1 MQIKRFEAADMTEAL
16 RLVKREFGDDAVILS
31 AKEVKPGGFF
41 SALKKRH
48 VEITAAT
55 DYPAE
60 NTDSGDAFN
69 GLLARQLDDVSAT
82 DRVSL
87 STPSPPAEPVSTMR
101 RTAFRHDSLA
111 DGSLSEKKQNSR
123 RHAKQMDPSTAEPPV
138 GTAVHHLPEQSHL
151 TKDNDFRGR
160 RHAKP
165 ERAGWCKKPFFAR
178 RGRRQIIALVG
189 PSGTGK
195 STALAKLAR
204 QCRISANQQVGLISL
219 DRYRMAANSL
229 LERFAKIM
237 KLPLYVVQ
245 DADELQSAL
254 RELASADTVLIDTPG
269 MGPEDRSMIT
279 AVRTL
284 LFTAQPDEIHLVV
297 NAAVRIDVLVAA
309 VKTYGDLNPDHI
321 LFTHLD
327 EFGNVPAIL
336 NALEEIRLPC
346 SFLADGVNLHEDL
359 KTTEGERLPS
369 DRAAMTSAGGQV
381 TVFPGSREARNI
393 QPDDPLR
400 RAESARYLA
409 NRNSELFHEPTCKS
423 VKRIN
428 TENIIA
434 FNSLEQALSRGFK
447 PCRACCNID
456 VIRKMVTVADTVQ
469 RAGAM

>member
-55 DYPAE
+55 DYPTE
-60 NTDSGDAFN
+60 ETTPEKEFT
-69 GLLARQLDDVSAT
+69 GLLAQQLDEISAT

-87 STPSPPAEPVSTMR
+87 STPAPSILPVSRMH
-101 RTAFRHDSLA
+101 RTASRPESAA
-111 DGSLSEKKQNSR
+111 DGSFAEHKPNGRRYRKQP
-123 RHAKQMDPSTAEPPV
+123 DPSKAEAPV
-138 GTAVHHLPEQSHL
+138 LKAVRHHPKRMSVE
-151 TKDNDFRGR
+151 KDTHFRGH
-160 RHAKP
+160 RHRES
-165 ERAGWCKKPFFAR
+165 ERVDGCKKPFYSHR
-178 RGRRQIIALVG
+178 DRKQIIALVG
-189 PSGTGK
+189 PSGAGK
-195 STALAKLAR
+195 STALAKLAWH
-204 QCRISANQQVGLISL
+204 CRRSEKQQVGLISL

-237 KLPLYVVQ
+237 QLPLYVAQ
-245 DADELQSAL
+245 NTDELQFAL
-254 RELASADTVLIDTPG
+254 REMASAETVLIDTPG
-269 MGPEDRSMIT
+269 MGPTDRSMKAAI
-279 AVRTL
+279 RKL
-284 LFTAQPDEIHLVV
+284 LIAAQPDEIHLVI
-297 NAAVRIDVLVAA
+297 NAAVRQDVLAAA
-309 VKTYGDLNPDHI
+309 VTTYEDLNPDHI

-327 EFGNVPAIL
+327 EFGETPFIL
-336 NALEEIRLPC
+336 DALEEIRLPC
-346 SFLADGVNLHEDL
+346 SFLVDGVNLQEGL
-359 KTTEGERLPS
+359 KATAGERTQSEHTEMASP
-369 DRAAMTSAGGQV
+369 GGQV
-381 TVFPGSREARNI
+381 TVFPGIRGPGNI
-393 QPDDPLR
+393 HPDDHLPR
-400 RAESARYLA
+400 TESARYLA

-456 VIRKMVTVADTVQ
+456 VIRKMVTDAAAVQ